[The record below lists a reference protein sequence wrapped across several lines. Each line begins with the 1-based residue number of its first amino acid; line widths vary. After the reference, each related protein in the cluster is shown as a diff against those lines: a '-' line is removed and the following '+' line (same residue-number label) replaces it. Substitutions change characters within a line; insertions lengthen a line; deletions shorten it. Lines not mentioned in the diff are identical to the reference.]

1 MVLMSWQVDIYLATC
16 EYSMTLILA
25 VPITNIYLLIK
36 FDIDEASFFDQDID
50 FSHQNPAFGQTFT
63 ISKRILFTLF
73 VRLPGF

>member
-36 FDIDEASFFDQDID
+36 FDIDKTIFFDQDID
-50 FSHQNPAFGQTFT
+50 FSHQNP
-63 ISKRILFTLF
+63 TLWSNF
-73 VRLPGF
+73 HKLKK